1 MPETTVRDLELG
13 GGTGGFRLESL
24 ELFNWGTF
32 TRTVWRFPV
41 GGKNALVTGEIGS
54 GKSTLVD
61 ALTTL
66 LLPPQKITYNK
77 AAGAERRERTVRGY
91 VLGEY
96 KSSRDGD
103 GSHARPVHL
112 RGEDSYSVVV
122 AVFRDARA
130 GRLVSLAGV
139 FWLRG
144 GEVQRL
150 NVVSG
155 RPLSVLE
162 DFSGFRGDAA
172 AFRKALRATQSTE
185 VFDSF
190 TDYAA
195 SFRSSMGIAG
205 KALDLFYQTVSMK
218 SVGDLDD
225 FVRNRMLEGAPVEE
239 RIATLLANYDNLRAA
254 HDMVERTRLK
264 REALRPIAT
273 DGREHESLSASIED
287 LRGMM
292 DHLPFYVLDLA
303 VPLLEA
309 ETVRLAREMAETR
322 EDVGKADGAMA
333 AERERETGIQA
344 AIEGSEAGRRIA
356 EMDREMDRL
365 VAERDRRRER
375 MGAYADLAK
384 AAGYARPDDAD
395 AFREN
400 RTRCE
405 TDLAACPGERERIV
419 AERDDVQADLREART
434 SEKVLA
440 EEIASLKRRTTS
452 IPARNLALR
461 SVLTDALGLGE
472 KELPFAGE
480 LIRVRESERAWE
492 GAAERILRGFGLS
505 LLVPE
510 PLYRRVG
517 DFVTKTDLKDR
528 LVFFRV
534 PAESPAPAR
543 PRTGSLVET
552 LEVKADSPMRP
563 WLESEILR
571 RFDFLRCARM
581 EDFYRE
587 TDAVTMG
594 GLVKSGRIR
603 HEKDD
608 RPSVSDPRSFILG
621 WSNKDKLALLEKDLS
636 GVRKRLSASEKRLA
650 AADTALDLH
659 DRRRDTLSKL
669 SVFTSWEEIDWRGT
683 AALYDALKR
692 EREKL
697 EKSSD
702 QLARLRESLTAAQT
716 ALRRLGVKRDGL
728 LQRLGSLERERSDRS
743 DRLESART
751 NLAALDAPLRERF
764 FPPIEEFLDGDRP
777 DLAALDG
784 GWQEGVKR
792 RMETRRE
799 STLRKEREV
808 RSSFVKRTQE
818 FISRFPENSAELS
831 ASVEF
836 IRDFIA
842 LLEHIERDDLPTYEE
857 RFHALLRESTLNDI
871 ALFQQQLENDSM
883 EIRASIDEINGSLR
897 AIEYGPG
904 TYLMLSADRRED
916 QDVRDF
922 RADLRRCLE
931 NTSRDEDLY
940 SEAKFLQV
948 KKLLDR
954 FAGGESADRSW
965 TEHVTDVRSWHVFTA
980 SERYMEDGSEKE
992 FYSSSSGKSG
1002 GQKEKLAYTI
1012 LASALSHQ
1020 YGLGRRRGMGGFRL
1034 VAIDEAF
1041 GRGSEEST
1049 RYGLELF
1056 GKLDLQLLVITPLQK
1071 ISVIENHVATVHFI
1085 ANPEGKASESRSL
1098 TIEEY
1103 LREKGERRALEAE
1116 ADAGA

>member
-1 MPETTVRDLELG
+1 MPETTVRDLDLG
-13 GGTGGFRLESL
+13 GGAGGFRLESL

-66 LLPPQKITYNK
+66 LLPPHRITYNK

-96 KSSRDGD
+96 KSSRDED
-103 GSHARPVHL
+103 GAHARPVHL
-112 RGEDSYSVVV
+112 RGEDSYSVVL
-122 AVFRDARA
+122 AVFRDSKA
-130 GRLVSLAGV
+130 GRLVSLAGM
-139 FWLRG
+139 FWMRG

-172 AFRKALRATQSTE
+172 AFKKALRATESTE

-190 TDYAA
+190 ADYAS
-195 SFRSSMGIAG
+195 SFRSIMGIAG

-218 SVGDLDD
+218 SVGDLDE

-239 RIATLLANYDNLRAA
+239 RISTLLANYDNLRAA
-254 HDMVERTRLK
+254 HDTVERTRLK
-264 REALRPIAT
+264 KEALLPIAA
-273 DGREHESLSASIED
+273 DGREHTALSASIED
-287 LRGMM
+287 LKAMM
-292 DHLPFYVLDLA
+292 DHLPFYVLDVS

-309 ETVRLAREMAETR
+309 ETGRLVREIAETR
-322 EDVGKADGAMA
+322 EDIGKADADLA
-333 AERERETGIQA
+333 TEREKEAGIQA
-344 AIEGSEAGRRIA
+344 AIDGSEAGRRIA
-356 EMDREMDRL
+356 EMDREMERL

-375 MGAYADLAK
+375 MGAYAELAK
-384 AAGYARPDDAD
+384 AADYPRPEDGDG
-395 AFREN
+395 FREN
-400 RTRCE
+400 RRRLE
-405 TDLAACPGERERIV
+405 ADLAATPGEREKIV
-419 AERDDVQADLREART
+419 AERDEVQADLRDARVREAGL
-434 SEKVLA
+434 S
-440 EEIASLKRRTTS
+440 EEISSLKRRTTS

-461 SVLTDALGLGE
+461 SVLLEALDLGE
-472 KELPFAGE
+472 AELPFAGE
-480 LIRVRESERAWE
+480 LIRVREKERAWE
-492 GAAERILRGFGLS
+492 GAAERILRSFGLS
-505 LLVPE
+505 LLVTE
-510 PLYRRVG
+510 SLYRRVG
-517 DFVTKTDLKDR
+517 DFVRKTDLKDR
-528 LVFFRV
+528 VVFFRV
-534 PAESPAPAR
+534 PEDCPMPAR
-543 PRTGSLVET
+543 PRKGSLVEA
-552 LEVKADSPMRP
+552 LEVKADTPFRT

-571 RFDFLRCARM
+571 RFDFLRCSTM

-587 TDAVTMG
+587 PDAVTVE

-608 RPSVSDPRSFILG
+608 RSSVSDHRNFILG
-621 WSNKDKLALLEKDLS
+621 WSNKEKISLLEKDLA
-636 GVRKRLSASEKRLA
+636 GVRNTLAALGKRLA
-650 AADTALDLH
+650 AADAALKRHDL
-659 DRRRDTLSKL
+659 RRDALSKL
-669 SVFTSWEEIDWRGT
+669 SVFSSWEEVDWRGM
-683 AALYDALKR
+683 AARYDALKR

-702 QLARLRESLTAAQT
+702 QLARLRESLTAVQT
-716 ALRRLGVKRDGL
+716 RIRKIGERRDGL
-728 LQRLGSLERERSDRS
+728 LQRIGGLEREKAARA
-743 DRLESART
+743 DRLESARK
-751 NLAALDAPLRERF
+751 NLTALDTSMRERF
-764 FPPIEEFLDGDRP
+764 FPPIAEFLGEDRP
-777 DLAALDG
+777 DLVALDA

-799 STLRKEREV
+799 SVLRREREV
-808 RSSFVKRTQE
+808 RSSFVKRTQD
-818 FISRFPENSAELS
+818 FISRFPENSADLS

-836 IRDFIA
+836 IKDFIA
-842 LLEHIERDDLPTYEE
+842 LLERIEHDDLPAYEE
-857 RFHALLRESTLNDI
+857 RFRALLRESTLNDI

-883 EIRASIDEINGSLR
+883 EIRASIDEINKSLR
-897 AIEYGPG
+897 AIEYDPG
-904 TYLMLSADRRED
+904 TYLDLSADRRED

-931 NTSRDEDLY
+931 NTSLDGDLY
-940 SEAKFLQV
+940 SESKFLQV

-954 FAGGESADRSW
+954 FAGGESADRTW
-965 TEHVTDVRSWHVFTA
+965 TEHVTDVRSWFVFTA
-980 SERYMEDGSEKE
+980 SERYLEDGSEKE

-1020 YGLGRRRGMGGFRL
+1020 YGIGRKRGIGGFRL

-1071 ISVIENHVATVHFI
+1071 LSVIESHVATVHFI
-1085 ANPEGKASESRSL
+1085 ANPDGKASEARSL

-1103 LREKGERRALEAE
+1103 LREKAERRALEA
-1116 ADAGA
+1116 AGAVT